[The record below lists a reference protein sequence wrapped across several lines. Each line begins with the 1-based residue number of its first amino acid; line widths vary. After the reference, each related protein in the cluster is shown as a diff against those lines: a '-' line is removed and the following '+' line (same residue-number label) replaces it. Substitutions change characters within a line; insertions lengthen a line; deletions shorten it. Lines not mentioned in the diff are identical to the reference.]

1 MTLHRPQRLDVLAR
15 TARFWGW
22 LLVVPMGMGPAIALH
37 PAVTSTSE
45 LAPGLEQGVRA
56 EPLQLAQITNNS
68 VLYFRTPTYTV
79 HVYRVGNDGYRTNVY
94 NNASQIV
101 EHRDAVT
108 TLGVDEDFTT
118 FASSGIRNGAR
129 ATYRVLVDPN
139 DQLTL
144 QILDAAGGLLVQE
157 FARGDALISLTSNQR
172 PDPAR
177 SQTTILAFETNT
189 YATRVFRRSGGG
201 YFMNV
206 YNRLSGV
213 SEQNGVQAALAPAI
227 PPNERQASYV
237 SRGTYNGIPAQYFT
251 RIDGSGQTVLEI
263 ISDSGQPLLLEPG
276 VGPVVLNIPAGDLPS
291 GVNQIEYVD
300 TAYIAAVFGDSNT
313 LTQVQRLYPDAVAE
327 NSALGDFINV
337 GAFANRDLAMARVLE
352 LRARGFNSRLIY
364 RRVQYR

>member
-1 MTLHRPQRLDVLAR
+1 MTLHRPHRLDALTR

-22 LLVVPMGMGPAIALH
+22 LLVVPIGMGPAIAALN
-37 PAVTSTSE
+37 PALTLESGQLPNSE
-45 LAPGLEQGVRA
+45 ISA
-56 EPLQLAQITNNS
+56 EPLQIAQVTTNSS
-68 VLYFRTPTYTV
+68 VLYFPTPTYTV
-79 HVYRVGNDGYRTNVY
+79 HVYRVGDGYRTNVY

-101 EHRDAVT
+101 EHQDAVT
-108 TLGVDEDFTT
+108 TLSVDEDFTT
-118 FASSGIRNGAR
+118 FSSTGTRNGAL
-129 ATYRVLVDPN
+129 ATYQVLVDPN

-157 FARGDALISLTSNQR
+157 FASGDALVSLASNQR

-189 YATRVFRRSGGG
+189 YATRVFRRAGGE

-206 YNRLSGV
+206 YNRISGV
-213 SEQNGVQAALAPAI
+213 SEQNGVQAALAPAV

-291 GVNQIEYVD
+291 GVSQIEYVN
-300 TAYIAAVFGDSNT
+300 TAYIAAVFGDAST
-313 LTQVQRLYPDAVAE
+313 LNRVQQLYPGAVAE

-337 GAFANRDLAMARVLE
+337 GAFANRDLAMARVFE
-352 LRARGFNSRLIY
+352 LRARGFNSRLVY

>member
-1 MTLHRPQRLDVLAR
+1 MTLHRPHRLDALTR

-22 LLVVPMGMGPAIALH
+22 LLVVPIGMGPAIAALN
-37 PAVTSTSE
+37 PALTLESGQLPNSE
-45 LAPGLEQGVRA
+45 ISA
-56 EPLQLAQITNNS
+56 EPLQIAQVTTNS
-68 VLYFRTPTYTV
+68 VLYFPTPTYTV
-79 HVYRVGNDGYRTNVY
+79 HVYRVGDGYRTNVY

-101 EHRDAVT
+101 EHQDAVT
-108 TLGVDEDFTT
+108 TLSVDEDFTT
-118 FASSGIRNGAR
+118 FSSTGTRNGAL
-129 ATYRVLVDPN
+129 ATYQVLVDPN

-157 FARGDALISLTSNQR
+157 FASGDALVSLASNQR

-189 YATRVFRRSGGG
+189 YATRVFRRAGGE

-206 YNRLSGV
+206 YNRISGV
-213 SEQNGVQAALAPAI
+213 SEQNGVQAALAPAV

-291 GVNQIEYVD
+291 GVSQIEYVN
-300 TAYIAAVFGDSNT
+300 TAYIAAVFGDAST
-313 LTQVQRLYPDAVAE
+313 LNRVQQLYPGAVAE